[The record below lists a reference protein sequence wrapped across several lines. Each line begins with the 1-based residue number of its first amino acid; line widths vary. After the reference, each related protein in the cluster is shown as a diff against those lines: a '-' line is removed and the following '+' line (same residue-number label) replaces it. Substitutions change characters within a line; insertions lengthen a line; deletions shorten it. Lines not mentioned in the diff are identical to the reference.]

1 MKYFFSAGEHSGD
14 MHAADLI
21 RAVKK
26 KDPQAKIWGMGGP
39 LMAKAGAEI
48 LIDPTIE
55 STIGFLEAGKKLF
68 RFKKYLNQLSR
79 FLRENQP
86 DVLVWV
92 DFGGFNRLLA
102 EKAASLSIPVVCIFP
117 PSAWAYGKGR
127 AAKLSKCVTH
137 LASVLPFEADFYRNY
152 GVKVTYVGHP
162 LVDRVKPEIDPDLWR
177 RSQGVAEGEKV
188 ILLMPGSREQ
198 EVETL
203 LPLMLEAVAKV
214 ASEQDGLRFY
224 LPVAPTINRD
234 QIRSYLYDYPGLVKT
249 VGSEEVYTLMAS
261 ADFGIF
267 ASGTATLEAALLGL
281 PVIVIY
287 RLTKLSAFIFRLL
300 ANKEQKEKKVIVAL
314 PNLVKGRGVVPELI
328 QDDLTVEALA
338 SKFRDL
344 LEKKEFTKEISRE
357 LLQIPELL
365 GPPGVMERVATIVVG
380 EAAH

>member
-1 MKYFFSAGEHSGD
+1 

-21 RAVKK
+21 RAVRK

-48 LIDPTIE
+48 LIDPTID

-68 RFKKYLNQLSR
+68 RFKKYLGQLSR
-79 FLRENQP
+79 FLKEKRP

-102 EKAASLSIPVVCIFP
+102 EKAAALSIPVVCIFP

-127 AAKLSKCVTH
+127 AVKLSKCVTH
-137 LASVLPFEADFYRNY
+137 LASVLPFEADFYREY

-177 RSQGVAEGEKV
+177 RSQGIAEGERV
-188 ILLMPGSREQ
+188 ILLMPGSRKQ
-198 EVETL
+198 EIETL

-214 ASEQDGLRFY
+214 ASKQDGLRFY

-249 VGSEEVYTLMAS
+249 VESEEVYTLMAA
-261 ADFGIF
+261 ADLGIF

-281 PVIVIY
+281 PVIVTY
-287 RLTKLSAFIFRLL
+287 RLTKLSVFIFQVLR
-300 ANKEQKEKKVIVAL
+300 NNEQKAKPIMVAL
-314 PNLVKGRGVVPELI
+314 PNLVKGRQVVPELI

-338 SKFRDL
+338 SKFREL
-344 LEKKEFTKEISRE
+344 LEKKDYVEEIRKD
-357 LLQIPELL
+357 LLQIPEVL
-365 GPPGVMERVATIVVG
+365 GPSGVMERVATIVVG